1 MATRQLLADLAAA
14 CQAAGGPA
22 LVVES
27 VGGVDA
33 ARRVREVVQS
43 RRAVREDLALPPAG
57 TSPAT
62 DVRARALAIEIA
74 ELSETGTPDKA
85 IDAWRKIVTAT
96 PTHRAPRRG
105 LARVLRQVDGDLDEA
120 EDLVQQSF
128 VKLWEQRA
136 TFQVQWSVKAYLY
149 KMVHNRCLNRLR
161 DAQTRE
167 KYKVYNAAQLEQG
180 YENDPGAASELNE
193 RILQALDT
201 LPTECRRI
209 FELSRFEELKYRE
222 IADQLGISIKTV
234 ETQMG
239 KALRLMR
246 TELADYLITL
256 IALLQWMLL

>member
-1 MATRQLLADLAAA
+1 ML
-14 CQAAGGPA
+14 QAIQQGDESAFDA
-22 LVVES
+22 LF
-27 VGGVDA
+27 
-33 ARRVREVVQS
+33 RRYYEPLCHYAS
-43 RRAVREDLALPPAG
+43 SL
-57 TSPAT
+57 T
-62 DVRARALAIEIA
+62 
-74 ELSETGTPDKA
+74 
-85 IDAWRKIVTAT
+85 
-96 PTHRAPRRG
+96 
-105 LARVLRQVDGDLDEA
+105 DGDLDEA

-136 TFQVQWSVKAYLY
+136 TLQVQWSVKAYLY

-201 LPTECRRI
+201 LPPECRRI